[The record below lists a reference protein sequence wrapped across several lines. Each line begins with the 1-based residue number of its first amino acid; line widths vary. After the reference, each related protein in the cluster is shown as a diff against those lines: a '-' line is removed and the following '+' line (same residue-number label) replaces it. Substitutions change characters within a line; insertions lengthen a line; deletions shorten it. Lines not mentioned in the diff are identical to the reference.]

1 MQSNPNR
8 SGSNGI
14 YNRRAA
20 IYILGS
26 HGNAGRHAVHEP
38 DGIAVAMSHLA
49 SFELDDKI
57 VAVTGA
63 GRGIGR
69 VIALDAV
76 RSGAR
81 IAVGSRTTSELESL
95 RDEVVKMGGE
105 CFLSHLDVT
114 DVGSIQQF
122 VDLTVGHF
130 GSVDVFVNN
139 AGYNK
144 LAAALDYD
152 EELFDFIIEAN
163 LKSVFFG
170 SQIAARKMIEAG
182 KGGSIVNI
190 SSQAGVVGAPE
201 RSPYSGAKAGVNNL
215 TRTLAA
221 EWAKHKI
228 RVNAV
233 APTVT
238 RSPLA
243 EAAIKESKAFA
254 DAVSEKNLLRGDL
267 AEPEEIS
274 APVIFLAS
282 DAASMITGHTLVVDG
297 GWTIV

>member
-1 MQSNPNR
+1 MAPLK
-8 SGSNGI
+8 
-14 YNRRAA
+14 AFD
-20 IYILGS
+20 LD
-26 HGNAGRHAVHEP
+26 GRV
-38 DGIAVAMSHLA
+38 
-49 SFELDDKI
+49 

-69 VIALDAV
+69 TIALDAV

-81 IAVGSRTTSELESL
+81 VAIGSRTVSELESL
-95 RDEVVKMGGE
+95 RESIEAMGGE
-105 CFLSHLDVT
+105 CFAHFLDVT
-114 DVGSIQQF
+114 DVTSIEAF
-122 VDLTVGHF
+122 FDGVDAHYKGLHVL
-130 GSVDVFVNN
+130 VNN

-144 LAAALDYD
+144 LGKILDYD
-152 EELFDFIIEAN
+152 EDLYDQIVAAN
-163 LKSVFFG
+163 LKSVFFC
-170 SQIAARKMIEAG
+170 SQAAAKRMIARG
-182 KGGSIVNI
+182 VRGTIVNI

-201 RSPYSGAKAGVNNL
+201 RGPYSGAKGGVNNL
-215 TRTLAA
+215 TRTAAA
-221 EWAKHKI
+221 EWAEHGI

-243 EAAIKESKAFA
+243 QRAMDDSQAFA
-254 DAVSEKNLLRGDL
+254 DAVKTKNLLRGDL

-282 DAASMITGHTLVVDG
+282 DAASMVTGHVLVVDG

>member
-1 MQSNPNR
+1 M
-8 SGSNGI
+8 G
-14 YNRRAA
+14 
-20 IYILGS
+20 
-26 HGNAGRHAVHEP
+26 
-38 DGIAVAMSHLA
+38 HLS
-49 SFELDDKI
+49 SFELNEKVVI
-57 VAVTGA
+57 VTGA

-69 VIALDAV
+69 TIAMDAV

-81 IAVGSRTTSELESL
+81 VAVGSRTVSELETL
-95 RDEVVKMGGE
+95 AEHIQKMGGE
-105 CFLSHLDVT
+105 CLHHYLDV
-114 DVGSIQQF
+114 VNLKSIRKF
-122 VDLTVGHF
+122 VDCVVGHF
-130 GSVDVFVNN
+130 GRLDVMVNN

-144 LAAALDYD
+144 LAPALDYD
-152 EELFDFIIEAN
+152 EELFDQIVSAN
-163 LKSVFFG
+163 LKNVFFC
-170 SQIAARKMIEAG
+170 SQIAARQMITQKGAG
-182 KGGSIVNI
+182 CIVNI

-201 RSPYSGAKAGVNNL
+201 RGPYSGAKGGVNNL

-221 EWAKHKI
+221 EWAPHGI

-243 EAAIKESKAFA
+243 EQAMKDSQAFA
-254 DAVSEKNLLRGDL
+254 DAVRTKNLLRGDL

>member
-1 MQSNPNR
+1 
-8 SGSNGI
+8 
-14 YNRRAA
+14 
-20 IYILGS
+20 
-26 HGNAGRHAVHEP
+26 V
-38 DGIAVAMSHLA
+38 SHL
-49 SFELDDKI
+49 SRFELSGK
-57 VAVTGA
+57 VVVVTGA

-69 VIALDAV
+69 TIALDAH

-81 IAVGSRTTSELESL
+81 LAVGSRTVSELETL
-95 RDEVVKMGGE
+95 AAEVEGMGGQ
-105 CFLSHLDVT
+105 CFCHPLDVT
-114 DVGSIQQF
+114 DVSSIRAF
-122 VDLTVGHF
+122 VEAVMAACGRI
-130 GSVDVFVNN
+130 DVLINN

-152 EELFDFIIEAN
+152 EELFDQIIDTN
-163 LKSVFFG
+163 LKNVFFC
-170 SQIAARKMIEAG
+170 SQLVARTMIERG
-182 KGGSIVNI
+182 GGGSIVNI

-201 RSPYSGAKAGVNNL
+201 RSPYSAAKAGVNNL

-221 EWAKHKI
+221 EWAPHGI

-243 EAAIKESKAFA
+243 EQAMRDSQAFA
-254 DAVSEKNLLRGDL
+254 DAVKEKNLLRHDL

-282 DAASMITGHTLVVDG
+282 EAASMITGHTLVVDG